1 MSKSSNQ
8 VLTKNLAG
16 VNKSAVFNMKNK
28 ELARIGECVL
38 PFRSVCRIQL
48 QYNLTTT
55 EVELLQRLT
64 FTDVGDVPL
73 LLPVPIGTP
82 KMTSRLG
89 LIETGLFDFII
100 GTIIWERD
108 YGKLSDELVTSVNN
122 AHSMLK
128 KFLGNDYS
136 LIAFEPK

>member
-1 MSKSSNQ
+1 
-8 VLTKNLAG
+8 
-16 VNKSAVFNMKNK
+16 MKNK
-28 ELARIGECVL
+28 ELARVREIVL
-38 PFRSVCRIQL
+38 PLTSVYRIQL

-55 EVELLQRLT
+55 EVELLQKLT
-64 FTDVGDVPL
+64 FTDEGDVPL

-82 KMTSRLG
+82 KMTRRLG
-89 LIETGLFDFII
+89 LIETGIFDFII
-100 GTIIWERD
+100 GTIIWERH